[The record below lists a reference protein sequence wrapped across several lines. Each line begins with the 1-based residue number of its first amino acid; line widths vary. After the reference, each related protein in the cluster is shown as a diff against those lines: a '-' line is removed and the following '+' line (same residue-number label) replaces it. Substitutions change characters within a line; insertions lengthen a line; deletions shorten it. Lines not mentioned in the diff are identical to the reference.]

1 MFHVEQ
7 IIKITIL
14 TIQKKLKSEKTDYI
28 ICQDYTVSQET
39 FNLKLNTTYDLLYT
53 DNLPSDLS
61 KYYESDAY
69 ISHTDSKKT
78 IIDKLYQIVKNYTLK
93 KKLRLIN
100 SFNTEQKNL
109 LDIGAGT
116 GDFLNTAKKNNW
128 QVRGVEPSKT
138 ARDLAAEKGI
148 QLEDNIYNFS
158 DEKFDVI
165 TLWHVLEHIT
175 DLDEYITQIKK
186 LLSPKGILIIAVP
199 NFKSYD
205 AKHYKQFWAA
215 YDVPRHV
222 WHFSQKSISLIF
234 KEFNFK
240 LSKILPM
247 KFDSFY
253 VSILSEK
260 YKTSN
265 SNLIK
270 AFFVGLR
277 SNIKAKS
284 KKEYSSLIYILK
296 NS

>member
-14 TIQKKLKSEKTDYI
+14 TIQEKLKSEKTDYI

-109 LDIGAGT
+109 LDIGSGT

-128 QVRGVEPSKT
+128 QVRGVEPSKA

-148 QLEDNIYNFS
+148 QLEENIYNFS
-158 DEKFDVI
+158 SEKFDVI

-260 YKTSN
+260 YKTGN